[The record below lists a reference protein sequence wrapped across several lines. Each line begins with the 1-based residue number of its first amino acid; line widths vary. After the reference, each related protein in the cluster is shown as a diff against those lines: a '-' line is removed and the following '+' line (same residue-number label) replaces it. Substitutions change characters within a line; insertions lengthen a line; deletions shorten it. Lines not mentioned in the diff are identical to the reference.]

1 MILITFII
9 LLITCLNKYF
19 KIKEKHD
26 YKEYLKYQI
35 SLEYK
40 NNANRKL
47 KSINNNQINL
57 NIYHFQKSIICY
69 EKAGYNHHPDYKY
82 CHCGWILK

>member
-1 MILITFII
+1 MIYIIILI
-9 LLITCLNKYF
+9 LLIICLNKYLE
-19 KIKEKHD
+19 IKEKHD
-26 YKEYLKYQI
+26 YNEYLKYQI

-40 NNANRKL
+40 NNTKRKL

-57 NIYHFQKSIICY
+57 NIYHFQKSIICS
-69 EKAGYNHHPDYKY
+69 EKAGYNHYPDYKY

>member
-9 LLITCLNKYF
+9 LLIACLNKYF
-19 KIKEKHD
+19 KIKEKHN

-57 NIYHFQKSIICY
+57 NIYHFQKSIICS
-69 EKAGYNHHPDYKY
+69 EKAGYNHYPNYKY